1 MKAFS
6 LETKCLLITGASS
19 GLGRQVAITAS
30 QAGATL
36 IITGRNSERLL
47 ETFNLLN
54 GTGHISIPAD
64 LTKDE
69 DINELVSQLPGVHG
83 VFFSVGI
90 STILP
95 VSFISREKLSHD
107 MSVNFMAPV
116 LLTTALLRAKKLV
129 NKDCSLLYMST
140 ISTVYP
146 FVGGGMYISARAAI
160 EGYAR
165 VLALELAPKGIRV
178 NCLRSGFVKTPMLD
192 QTAKMSQEVVG
203 KIEKQQPLGIGEPE
217 DVANTAIFYFADASR
232 WVSGTNLIL
241 GGG

>member
-6 LETKCLLITGASS
+6 LETKHLLITGASS

-30 QAGATL
+30 RAGATL
-36 IITGRNSERLL
+36 IITGRNTERLL
-47 ETFNLLN
+47 ETFDQLH
-54 GTGHISIPAD
+54 GAGHVSISAD

-69 DINELVSQLPGVHG
+69 DVATLISQLPKIHG
-83 VFFSVGI
+83 VFFSAGT
-90 STILP
+90 SAILP
-95 VSFISREKLSHD
+95 ASFINREKLSNEI
-107 MSVNFMAPV
+107 SVNFMAPV
-116 LLTTALLRAKKLV
+116 LLTSALLRSKKLV
-129 NKDCSLLYMST
+129 NNDCSLLYMST

-146 FVGGGMYISARAAI
+146 FVGGGMYISARAAV

-192 QTAKMSQEVVG
+192 QTARLSQEVVG
-203 KIEKQQPLGIGEPE
+203 KIEKQQPRGIGEPE
-217 DVANTAIFYFADASR
+217 DVANTAVFYFADASR
-232 WVSGTNLIL
+232 WISGTNLIL